1 MIWVE
6 IYYLFEIICLK
17 MFVVWFY
24 RFMYR
29 LLIFIVEKINNINN
43 KVCMEILFKESEN

>member
-17 MFVVWFY
+17 MFVVWF
-24 RFMYR
+24 YR